1 MLIVVIVYLIGLS
14 GAETPPED
22 RYRLE
27 HAGSLVGGGP
37 KPDFSRSAKLLDLAK
52 KKKEEKAARER

>member
-1 MLIVVIVYLIGLS
+1 MLIVVIFYLIGLS
-14 GAETPPED
+14 GAKILPKE
-22 RYRLE
+22 RYRLV

>member
-14 GAETPPED
+14 GAKIQPEES
-22 RYRLE
+22 YRLA

-52 KKKEEKAARER
+52 KKKDEKAARER